1 MLDAPR
7 SRPHALLAALATIP
21 LLHGCGSSSKSGPS
35 DGVNTSLMALGS
47 GEADGVLIANPK
59 INDRPMS
66 VEETLLA
73 NAEFIEQQYAEAIR
87 RKQAAP
93 TPSPSASPSDAAA
106 SEASTGLSSLAAA
119 TPQAI
124 TQDPYVLGQADEA
137 WSREA
142 AAATPPPANP
152 PTTVSPTA
160 TPSSSQA
167 ADATNASKPATS
179 TNDDK
184 VVALAA
190 RVATLIRDRP
200 VDGSQVMP
208 EAVALAMIESL
219 QPGALRGL
227 DTTGALLNARLNA
240 EDRATLIAA
249 RDRVASTPAASSE
262 EIRTALAQIAAPSE
276 LKIPQVRLCM
286 RVRGFGQYDAFPTSA
301 FPAGK
306 GSKAIVYTE
315 IDGFTTRPARRGDP
329 IAAGSDVAEQVSVEL
344 EQSLTLFQQD
354 GYQVWHRPPQ
364 RVIETSRVKRRDFYL
379 IQIIELHRSL
389 AIGRYNLKVT
399 LKDLNSGAVTE
410 SMIPVEITGQ

>member
-21 LLHGCGSSSKSGPS
+21 LLHGCGSSSKSAPA
-35 DGVNTSLMALGS
+35 DGVNTSLMALAS

-59 INDRPMS
+59 LDDRPMS

-73 NAEFIEQQYAEAIR
+73 NAEFIERQYAEAVQ
-87 RKQAAP
+87 RKKNTPAAP
-93 TPSPSASPSDAAA
+93 TPSSPDATP
-106 SEASTGLSSLAAA
+106 EASTGLGSFEAT

-142 AAATPPPANP
+142 AAT
-152 PTTVSPTA
+152 PTTNTTTAAPTA
-160 TPSSSQA
+160 SPSTAQA
-167 ADATNASKPATS
+167 ADATSTSKPASS

-200 VDGSQVMP
+200 ADGSQVMP

-227 DTTGALLNARLNA
+227 DTTGALLNARLSA

-286 RVRGFGQYDAFPTSA
+286 RVRGFGQYDAFPTNA

-329 IAAGSDVAEQVSVEL
+329 IAAGSDVSEQVSVEL

-389 AIGRYNLKVT
+389 SIGRYNLKVT

-410 SMIPVEITGQ
+410 SMIPIEITGQ

>member
-7 SRPHALLAALATIP
+7 SRPYALLAALATIP
-21 LLHGCGSSSKSGPS
+21 LLHGCGSSSKSGSS

-59 INDRPMS
+59 LNDRPMS

-87 RKQAAP
+87 RKKAAP
-93 TPSPSASPSDAAA
+93 AGPAPASPNA
-106 SEASTGLSSLAAA
+106 SPEASTGLSSLAAPA
-119 TPQAI
+119 PEAI

-142 AAATPPPANP
+142 AATTPTPANP
-152 PTTVSPTA
+152 PTTVTPTA
-160 TPSSSQA
+160 APSSSQA

-179 TNDDK
+179 SNDDK

-200 VDGSQVMP
+200 ADGSQVMP

-276 LKIPQVRLCM
+276 LKIPQARLCM
-286 RVRGFGQYDAFPTSA
+286 RVRGFGQYDAFPTNA

-329 IAAGSDVAEQVSVEL
+329 IAAGSDVSEQVSVEL

-410 SMIPVEITGQ
+410 SMIPVEVTGQ